1 MLLDPLI
8 FKIGQVLTKKFG
20 KLLCQKWWNH
30 PNPQYSPDFQ
40 TNFWDYS
47 KTTVAREKPKVWLA
61 YSICVDVFWPQ
72 EVQSWTSFEGE
83 NCYAKIDEIT
93 QILNTAQIFK
103 PIFEI
108 IQKVL

>member
-47 KTTVAREKPKVWLA
+47 KTTV
-61 YSICVDVFWPQ
+61 
-72 EVQSWTSFEGE
+72 
-83 NCYAKIDEIT
+83 
-93 QILNTAQIFK
+93 
-103 PIFEI
+103 
-108 IQKVL
+108 

>member
-20 KLLCQKWWNH
+20 KLLCQNWRNH

-47 KTTVAREKPKVWLA
+47 KSTVAREKPKVQLA
-61 YSICVDVFWPQ
+61 YSICADDFGPQDVQ
-72 EVQSWTSFEGE
+72 NLTTFEGE
-83 NCYAKIDEIT
+83 NWKIAIP
-93 QILNTAQIFK
+93 ILD
-103 PIFEI
+103 
-108 IQKVL
+108 VSHLW